1 MHLLWVCMI
10 ACIVVLQ
17 PNGAVALARYATRPK
32 TQPGF
37 DTQHTCWRTC
47 YTAHDVCY
55 RDNGQK
61 GSQDLAQT
69 AVRSIHRGPAVN
81 AAPCSTASGCS
92 ETALA
97 TANQNPNFA
106 RKLITYA
113 RKLISDISQSDI
125 LFGTSSLAD
134 DIRASS
140 SQQSYQPDEGSSS
153 NSADA
158 GIIGGLRSPQ
168 LPTLSDEGS
177 GMVWNGKG
185 VAPIVK

>member
-1 MHLLWVCMI
+1 M
-10 ACIVVLQ
+10 
-17 PNGAVALARYATRPK
+17 
-32 TQPGF
+32 
-37 DTQHTCWRTC
+37 
-47 YTAHDVCY
+47 CY
-55 RDNGQK
+55 RDHAQK
-61 GSQDLAQT
+61 GSQDLAQPV
-69 AVRSIHRGPAVN
+69 VRSVHRGPAVN

-92 ETALA
+92 QTTLA
-97 TANQNPNFA
+97 TANQNPNLA

-113 RKLISDISQSDI
+113 RKLISDFSQSDM

-134 DIRASS
+134 DVRASS
-140 SQQSYQPDEGSSS
+140 SAQSYQPDEGSST
-153 NSADA
+153 NSPGS

>member
-1 MHLLWVCMI
+1 M
-10 ACIVVLQ
+10 
-17 PNGAVALARYATRPK
+17 
-32 TQPGF
+32 
-37 DTQHTCWRTC
+37 
-47 YTAHDVCY
+47 
-55 RDNGQK
+55 
-61 GSQDLAQT
+61 
-69 AVRSIHRGPAVN
+69 
-81 AAPCSTASGCS
+81 ASGCS
-92 ETALA
+92 ETALT

-140 SQQSYQPDEGSSS
+140 SAQSYHPDEGSSS
-153 NSADA
+153 NSADS
-158 GIIGGLRSPQ
+158 GVNGGLRSPQ

>member
-1 MHLLWVCMI
+1 M
-10 ACIVVLQ
+10 
-17 PNGAVALARYATRPK
+17 
-32 TQPGF
+32 
-37 DTQHTCWRTC
+37 
-47 YTAHDVCY
+47 CY
-55 RDNGQK
+55 RERAQN
-61 GSQDLAQT
+61 SLQDLSQPV
-69 AVRSIHRGPAVN
+69 VRSVHRGPAVN

-113 RKLISDISQSDI
+113 RKLISDFSQSDI

-134 DIRASS
+134 DVRASS
-140 SQQSYQPDEGSSS
+140 SAQSYQPDAGSSS
-153 NSADA
+153 NSADS
-158 GIIGGLRSPQ
+158 GIVGGLRSPQ